1 MNSLIIYAHPNKN
14 SFTKVIADRLRETL
28 EGSGHSVNF
37 RDLYE
42 IEFNPVL
49 TQEDYERLEKG
60 DTPCDILV
68 EQEFI
73 KEADNIIFVFPTW
86 WESMPAIMR
95 GYIDRVFSYGFAY
108 GSDENGAIGLLNGK
122 TASII
127 QLAGASSE
135 EFDKLGIKKAI
146 EVSHNIGIFEFCG
159 LKPLGHFIFN
169 SVPFVSHEERQDMI
183 NQVVEF
189 GKSI

>member
-14 SFTKVIADRLRETL
+14 SFTKVLADSLNDTL
-28 EGSGHSVNF
+28 INKGHKVNF

-42 IEFNPVL
+42 MKFNPVL
-49 TQEDYERLEKG
+49 TQEDYERLENG
-60 DTPCDILV
+60 DVPSDIKV
-68 EQEFI
+68 EHELI
-73 KEADNIIFVFPTW
+73 KEADNLIFVFPTW

-95 GYIDRVFSYGFAY
+95 GYIDKVFSYGFAY

-127 QLAGASSE
+127 QLAGASAE
-135 EFDKLGIKKAI
+135 EFDKTGLKQAI

-159 LKPLGHFIFN
+159 LKPLEHFIFN
-169 SVPFVSHEERQDMI
+169 SVPFVSDEERKDMI
-183 NQVVEF
+183 NKIIEF
-189 GKSI
+189 GKRL